1 MSADA
6 ISSLGLSTN
15 SSSSGTVGNPWGSS
29 DGNQTT
35 DFNIWNTKR
44 QVDMSKFTIFGHVQQ
59 ANAVQQ

>member
-15 SSSSGTVGNPWGSS
+15 SSSSAGVGYSMGSS

-59 ANAVQQ
+59 ANAIQQ